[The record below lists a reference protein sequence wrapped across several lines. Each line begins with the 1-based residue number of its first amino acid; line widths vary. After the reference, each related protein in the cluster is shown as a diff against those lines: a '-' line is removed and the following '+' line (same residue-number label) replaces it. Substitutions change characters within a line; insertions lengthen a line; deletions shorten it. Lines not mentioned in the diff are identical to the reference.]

1 MLLWITKRKEAMT
14 ITESYNQDEK
24 LERLYLRESYL
35 EFYLVQ
41 QPQLKAEWETKLV
54 NVRIEIA
61 KMLNLISK

>member
-1 MLLWITKRKEAMT
+1 MT